1 MDCFFPGEGCHTSST
16 QVSFGVLVPGEG
28 PRGHEFFYHAI
39 VLELVLDRVCMVR
52 VGLLEESLDVVYRRP
67 RLALDTMRGGRDVL
81 LIEVIHFLVVIIIII
96 AGRSYDPLGVP
107 LWPLLSTLGRSTS
120 TGGRSP
126 TTWDKERSDR
136 LLIIGVQGRDVDQL
150 IGGVLDNVIW
160 GLEWCHACRTQTP
173 LALVS

>member
-1 MDCFFPGEGCHTSST
+1 
-16 QVSFGVLVPGEG
+16 
-28 PRGHEFFYHAI
+28 
-39 VLELVLDRVCMVR
+39 MVR

-67 RLALDTMRGGRDVL
+67 RLALDTMRCGRDVL

-107 LWPLLSTLGRSTS
+107 LWPLLSTLGVLLGTSDCDVGWCRSTS

-126 TTWDKERSDR
+126 TAWDKERPDR
-136 LLIIGVQGRDVDQL
+136 LLIIGVQGRDVEQL
-150 IGGVLDNVIW
+150 IGGVLDNVIR
-160 GLEWCHACRTQTP
+160 GLEWCHACRTRTP